1 MSNPQSSAP
10 ANYNSFASATSALYT
25 EPSATTQ
32 FPYPMT
38 NHLGF
43 FIDIPHTAP
52 VSTPWYFGENPVER
66 RRELTMRLD
75 PEYFAVNNTVP
86 YVTEKIPLVN
96 IHDPSY
102 NFNRAKHTFYI

>member
-1 MSNPQSSAP
+1 MKVWG
-10 ANYNSFASATSALYT
+10 T
-25 EPSATTQ
+25 E
-32 FPYPMT
+32 
-38 NHLGF
+38 N
-43 FIDIPHTAP
+43 
-52 VSTPWYFGENPVER
+52 
-66 RRELTMRLD
+66 RLVVGAKGAD